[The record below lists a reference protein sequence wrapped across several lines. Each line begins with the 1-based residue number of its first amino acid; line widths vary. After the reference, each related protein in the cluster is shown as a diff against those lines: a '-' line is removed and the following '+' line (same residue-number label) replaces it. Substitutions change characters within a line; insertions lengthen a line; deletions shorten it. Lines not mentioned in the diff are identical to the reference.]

1 MRWMVRE
8 DTANKNIRYKK
19 GIVSSTNTSIAQLRH
34 PTVVMWWA
42 AAIPGYGHV
51 MLSKY
56 VKGFLLIFWEFVVNV
71 NSKLNTAI
79 MYTFTGRI
87 EEAVEVLNIHWI
99 LLYVPVY
106 LYSIWDSRRTTID
119 INKYAILADK
129 NWTSSEINPI
139 SFSALENNFLDKRKN
154 WLAIFWSLITPG
166 LGHLYVNRLPSGFYI
181 LVWFMVVLIFSNTL
195 PAIHYTFLGNFDK
208 ALEVVNVQWIIF
220 LPSMYCF
227 APYDAYLQC
236 DSYNKLMAK
245 QQSYFLMKEYQDM
258 GFKQICPIL
267 TERDDKM
274 NVVASFDHTVYLE
287 LAIKELENHGLPKED
302 IFAVPLTEKKKPKKN
317 SEIIRGSGFSLMDV
331 TFAFGTVFSL
341 FGVIYGFVLPGG
353 PVTWGLIGV
362 FFGWGL
368 GFLIDLL
375 VRKKAFKWKRKK
387 GEGGEVMLMIH
398 CKKDQITLVKE
409 ILFDHFTL
417 GLQVIE
423 EDSKNG
429 VY

>member
-1 MRWMVRE
+1 MG
-8 DTANKNIRYKK
+8 ANETNSRVRYKK
-19 GIVSSTNTSIAQLRH
+19 GIVSATNTSIAQLRN

-56 VKGFLLIFWEFVVNV
+56 VKGFLLILWEFTVNI
-71 NSKLNTAI
+71 NARFNTAI

-87 EEAVEVLNIHWI
+87 EEAIEVLNKQWI

-106 LYSIWDSRRTTID
+106 LYGIWDSRRTAID
-119 INKYAILADK
+119 INKYAILADMS
-129 NWTSSEINPI
+129 WSVSEINPI
-139 SFSALENNFLDKRKN
+139 TFSALENNYLDKRKN
-154 WLAIFWSLITPG
+154 WVAVFWSLIMPG

-181 LVWFMVVLIFSNTL
+181 LVWFIIVVYFSNTL
-195 PAIHYTFLGNFDK
+195 PAIHYTFQGNFQ
-208 ALEVVNVQWIIF
+208 AATEVVNVQWIIF
-220 LPSMYCF
+220 IPSMYCF

-245 QQSYFLMKEYQDM
+245 QQSYYLMNEYQDKS
-258 GFKQICPIL
+258 FKQKTKIFS
-267 TERDDKM
+267 ERVGDM

-287 LAIKELENHGLPKED
+287 MAIKELEKHGIGKKD
-302 IFAVPLTEKKKPKKN
+302 IFTIPLTEKKKPKKN

-362 FFGWGL
+362 FFGSGF
-368 GFLIDLL
+368 GFLLDLL
-375 VRKKAFKWKRKK
+375 LRKKEYRMKRKM
-387 GEGGEVMLMIH
+387 GEGGEVMMVIH
-398 CKKDQITLVKE
+398 CQKNQVTFVKE
-409 ILFDHFTL
+409 ILFEHFTL

-423 EDSKNG
+423 EEYKDS
-429 VY
+429 VF